1 MIRKLLFCF
10 AFVVFAAGAVS
21 LVADESE
28 AEPVRVELVTEESAL
43 LPERPFWVG
52 VRMTMEN
59 GWHTYWKNPGDSGM
73 ATSIEWRLPEGF
85 AVSELQWPQPSR
97 FEHQSLVGFGYEDE
111 VLLMAEVTPP
121 ATLRPG
127 DEIPISAEVSWIACA
142 DSCVPGFVELEKTF
156 RVATTPT
163 ASHWSNLFRTFKARL
178 PQKMLRG
185 EIALDGERF
194 QLRFDLPAQLAQGVQ
209 RAYFFPDREGAI
221 DYAAPQELY
230 LDAEKLSLSLQRGI
244 GGERLSSVS
253 GLLVLERGDGP
264 TSFSIEA
271 FIDGADG
278 EISAGKGA
286 SMSFGLALLF
296 AFLGGLI
303 LNLMPCVLPV
313 ISLKVMGFV
322 EMADKGRAE
331 GMRHGLAF
339 TLGVLLSFMVLAGL
353 LLILRA
359 TGEGLGWGFQ
369 LQNPMFVAILA
380 GVIFL
385 LGLSLFGVYELG
397 TSMISLGNQAPRS
410 KGLLSSFMTGVLATA
425 VATPCTGPMLGPAL
439 GYAVTI
445 PAFQSLIV
453 FAAIALGLSAPY
465 LILAI
470 KPEWLRF
477 LPKPGKWMVTFKQLM
492 GFLMMATLIWLL
504 WVFSAEVG
512 STIYLVGLIGSLF
525 LMSMG
530 AWIYGKWGTPFNKRV
545 TRRIV
550 QCTSVAIVLF
560 AFVMGVGIAKQGER
574 AGELAVVVEG
584 HGGWRHWTPESM
596 HALQAAGTPVFVD
609 FTAKWCLTCQAN
621 KPALRSSQVT
631 EFFKE
636 RGIVSMEA
644 DWTKRDPKITE
655 ELAKLGRSGVPVY
668 VYYPAGIGSKP
679 VLLPQVLTS
688 SSIIAAVEPDGE

>member
-1 MIRKLLFCF
+1 VIKRLLLCL
-10 AFVVFAAGAVS
+10 AVIVVTVGSAPLTANIG
-21 LVADESE
+21 E
-28 AEPVRVELVTEESAL
+28 AEPVRVELVTEESAIL
-43 LPERPFWVG
+43 SSRPFWVG
-52 VRMTMEN
+52 VRMKMED

-73 ATSIEWRLPEGF
+73 ATSIEWHLPEGF
-85 AVSELQWPQPSR
+85 SIGELQWPRPTR
-97 FEHQSLVGFGYEDE
+97 FEHQSLVGFGYENE

-142 DSCVPGFVELEKTF
+142 DSCVPGFVELKKNF
-156 RVATTPT
+156 KVATTPT

-178 PQKMLRG
+178 PQKALRA
-185 EIALDGERF
+185 ELARDGERL
-194 QLRFDLPAQLAQGVQ
+194 QLRLELPDQLAQGVQ
-209 RAYFFPDREGAI
+209 KAYFFPDAEGTI
-221 DYAAPQELY
+221 DHTVPQEMHF
-230 LDAEKLSLSLQRGI
+230 DAQKLSLSLQGV
-244 GGERLSSVS
+244 GSEKLSSMT
-253 GLLVLERGDGP
+253 GLLVLEHGGGP

-271 FIDGADG
+271 LIDGADG
-278 EISAGKGA
+278 ISGA
-286 SMSFGLALLF
+286 EGSAMSFGLALLF

-322 EMADKGRAE
+322 EMADKGRRE

-339 TLGVLLSFMVLAGL
+339 TSGVLLSFMVLAGL

-397 TSMISLGNQAPRS
+397 TSMISLGNQAPKS
-410 KGLLSSFMTGVLATA
+410 KGIWSSFMTGILATA

-477 LPKPGKWMVTFKQLM
+477 LPKPGKWMITFKQLM

-512 STIYLVGLIGSLF
+512 STVYLVGLIATLF

-530 AWIYGKWGTPFNKRV
+530 AWIYGKWGAPHNKRL
-545 TRRIV
+545 TRRIM
-550 QCTSVAIVLF
+550 QCTSIAIVLF
-560 AFVMGVGIAKQGER
+560 AFVTGVGIAKWGGE
-574 AGELAVVVEG
+574 AGDLAVVTESQ
-584 HGGWRHWTPESM
+584 GGWRHWSPESM
-596 HALQAAGTPVFVD
+596 HELQAAGTPVFVD

-636 RGIVSMEA
+636 RGIVSMQA
-644 DWTKRDPKITE
+644 DWTKRDPRITE

-668 VYYPAGIGSKP
+668 AYYPAGLSSKP
-679 VLLPQVLTS
+679 IILPQVLTS
-688 SSIIAAVEPDGE
+688 GTIIGAVEPN